1 MRIEQG
7 NINIPLHQVFLQ
19 IVTDFGEDVVTDN
32 RLIALLSDLGGSE
45 FNQYK
50 FIVRCSI
57 DKGIGTQILEMK
69 NLDEADRMLK
79 IGNLKQSLIDEYS
92 LQVDKVNYI
101 FDCYLYALGI
111 INDIEQIDNST
122 VKNTESNTEE
132 ETAIPFK
139 PDSFIFDELLTLFRK
154 HSTIAR
160 GNGRV
165 SKRKEISNLKV
176 NILTFTQAV
185 ETKYNVQLNLPSL
198 SSFLMVEDFL
208 DYIINT
214 CKLKSV
220 ENNTLQIIDNT
231 SVSQQIDEA
240 SKVKNRGSY
249 IKIDDPSLTNLP
261 IFAEILNII
270 RAIACFDIN
279 EYTGTC
285 DYCWYNW
292 YENLPEKIQLHY
304 GVRPELP
311 PKERFEYVG
320 DLIKYIVQKYEIRE
334 KKKLEPLPLWGKII
348 YVFPAP
354 ILISILGKL
363 WLEGKAKYDQIMLGL
378 ENTKWHEWGKKGD
391 IKDAAASEVAWVYIL
406 ALVFWVGVSLYYKYF
421 LKDEIDFENSIAGY
435 LVKFS
440 LMMLLVSVL
449 MQWWPCLVVA
459 ILEIVI
465 RYYKLNKTG
474 GYCIRTFMN
483 KR

>member
-7 NINIPLHQVFLQ
+7 NTNIPLHQVFLQ

-57 DKGIGTQILEMK
+57 EKGIGNQILEMK

-111 INDIEQIDNST
+111 INDIDQIDNST
-122 VKNTESNTEE
+122 VQNTESNTEE

-139 PDSFIFDELLTLFRK
+139 PDPFIFDELLTLFRK

-231 SVSQQIDEA
+231 PVSQQIDEA

-311 PKERFEYVG
+311 PKERFETVG
-320 DLIKYIVQKYEIRE
+320 DLIKYIIHKYEIRNKVKSHIRLKNDLS
-334 KKKLEPLPLWGKII
+334 KKFSLNEDIPYIVSAVVTLLFGFHYLHMCSSVSGIGGGLTLI
-348 YVFPAP
+348 CYFIGVP
-354 ILISILGKL
+354 ILIAVVYSIIFR
-363 WLEGKAKYDQIMLGL
+363 DIFFGL
-378 ENTKWHEWGKKGD
+378 L
-391 IKDAAASEVAWVYIL
+391 IRLYIY
-406 ALVFWVGVSLYYKYF
+406 ALVISIIPQWWLVL
-421 LKDEIDFENSIAGY
+421 IAGI
-435 LVKFS
+435 VEFFS
-440 LMMLLVSVL
+440 MKNSD
-449 MQWWPCLVVA
+449 
-459 ILEIVI
+459 
-465 RYYKLNKTG
+465 
-474 GYCIRTFMN
+474 
-483 KR
+483 

>member
-1 MRIEQG
+1 MKTEQR
-7 NINIPLHQVFLQ
+7 NTNMPMHQVFLQ
-19 IVTDFGEDVVTDN
+19 ILTDFGEDIVTDN

-92 LQVDKVNYI
+92 LQEDKVNYI

-111 INDIEQIDNST
+111 INDIEQINNST
-122 VKNTESNTEE
+122 VQNTESNTEE

-139 PDSFIFDELLTLFRK
+139 PDPFIFDELLTLFRK

-185 ETKYNVQLNLPSL
+185 ETKYNVKLNLPSL

-214 CKLKSV
+214 YQMKSV
-220 ENNTLQIIDNT
+220 ENSTPQITDNT

-292 YENLPEKIQLHY
+292 YEKLPEKIQLHY

-320 DLIKYIVQKYEIRE
+320 DLIKYIIQKNE
-334 KKKLEPLPLWGKII
+334 LNNTLKIKSVKVSADKYIPIAASAIATLIFGFI
-348 YVFPAP
+348 YLYIIAQSYTFDGAIVLVLYFVGAP
-354 ILISILGKL
+354 ILTTAFTGKIYESFRSGCEFGFLG
-363 WLEGKAKYDQIMLGL
+363 
-378 ENTKWHEWGKKGD
+378 H
-391 IKDAAASEVAWVYIL
+391 
-406 ALVFWVGVSLYYKYF
+406 
-421 LKDEIDFENSIAGY
+421 
-435 LVKFS
+435 
-440 LMMLLVSVL
+440 
-449 MQWWPCLVVA
+449 
-459 ILEIVI
+459 
-465 RYYKLNKTG
+465 
-474 GYCIRTFMN
+474 
-483 KR
+483 

>member
-1 MRIEQG
+1 MKLEQKHT
-7 NINIPLHQVFLQ
+7 NIQLHQILRQ
-19 IVTDFGEDVVTDN
+19 ILTDFGEDIVTDN

-57 DKGIGTQILEMK
+57 DKGVGTQILEMK

-79 IGNLKQSLIDEYS
+79 IGNLKQSFIDEYS
-92 LQVDKVNYI
+92 LQEDKVNYI

-122 VKNTESNTEE
+122 VQNTENNTEE

-139 PDSFIFDELLTLFRK
+139 PDPFIFDELLTLFRK

-214 CKLKSV
+214 YQLKSV
-220 ENNTLQIIDNT
+220 ENSTPQITDNT

-279 EYTGTC
+279 EYTETD
-285 DYCWYNW
+285 DYSWYNW
-292 YENLPEKIQLHY
+292 YEKLPEKIQLHY

-320 DLIKYIVQKYEIRE
+320 DLIKYIIQKNE
-334 KKKLEPLPLWGKII
+334 LNNTPKIKSVRVSTDNYIPIAVSAIATLVFGFI
-348 YVFPAP
+348 YLYNINQSDTIGGALLLLLYFVGAP
-354 ILISILGKL
+354 ILTAAITWWIYDSFWPNRDLG
-363 WLEGKAKYDQIMLGL
+363 
-378 ENTKWHEWGKKGD
+378 
-391 IKDAAASEVAWVYIL
+391 
-406 ALVFWVGVSLYYKYF
+406 FF
-421 LKDEIDFENSIAGY
+421 GY
-435 LVKFS
+435 LLRLYGYTILLSFIPQWWLV
-440 LMMLLVSVL
+440 LLV
-449 MQWWPCLVVA
+449 
-459 ILEIVI
+459 
-465 RYYKLNKTG
+465 G
-474 GYCIRTFMN
+474 GIEYMYCSKN
-483 KR
+483 L